1 MPSTS
6 QPLRVGI
13 VGINPKQGWG
23 RYSHVPA
30 IQSLPD
36 LKLAAVATR
45 NETSARAAAESFAV
59 AHWFADPLA
68 MVRSDAVDLV
78 CVSVN
83 VPAHRA
89 IVLAALAA
97 GKHVYS
103 EWPLGRNLE
112 ESQEMAA
119 TAARA
124 SVHPIAIQTLELE
137 FELIV
142 FRGSV
147 AQRGI
152 MNLQLASTGRN
163 LNMDQRPDTEIG
175 GRRNR
180 LAHWDLDF
188 FPVGAD
194 FSDEYRW
201 GHFIFCDL

>member
-1 MPSTS
+1 MNSTS

-13 VGINPKQGWG
+13 VGINPNKGWG

-45 NETSARAAAESFAV
+45 NETSARAAAEAFA
-59 AHWFADPLA
+59 AEHWFADPLA

-124 SVHPIAIQTLELE
+124 GVH
-137 FELIV
+137 
-142 FRGSV
+142 S
-147 AQRGI
+147 
-152 MNLQLASTGRN
+152 
-163 LNMDQRPDTEIG
+163 
-175 GRRNR
+175 
-180 LAHWDLDF
+180 HWSARTRESGF
-188 FPVGAD
+188 AA
-194 FSDEYRW
+194 RA
-201 GHFIFCDL
+201 